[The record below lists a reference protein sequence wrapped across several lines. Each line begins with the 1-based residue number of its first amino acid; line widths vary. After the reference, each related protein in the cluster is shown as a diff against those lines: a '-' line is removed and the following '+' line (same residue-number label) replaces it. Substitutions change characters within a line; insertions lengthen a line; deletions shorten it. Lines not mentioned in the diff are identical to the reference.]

1 MENVNKF
8 KRIRSVLGVLSKY
21 GFDDLMSRSGALKY
35 MPKKF
40 RQSQRGID
48 IDALTLH
55 TRMRLA
61 LEELGPTYVKL
72 GQTFSN
78 REDIFPP
85 ELIAELAQ
93 LQDNVP
99 PEVID
104 VHQVLEQELGI
115 NLSEHFEYIDTTPIA
130 SASISQVYVGRLING
145 QKVIVKIK
153 RSGIDQIIKSDILI
167 MNDLATLLENTYEA
181 AKRMNLKQMILSFE
195 NNMKKELSLTNELHN
210 IEKFRKNFAGNPMVH
225 VPFTYP
231 EFSNNSVLT
240 MEFIEGFKVND
251 KDKII
256 ALGMNPSQVSQDI
269 ISLFLKQILEDGFF
283 HADPHPGNVFIMY
296 DKRYCFIDFGSMGT
310 MTTYEQELCA
320 SLIEN
325 FVLQNA
331 KKIIAILKRLSITYE
346 IEDER
351 LLEKQV
357 YDIFHMLEHTALNE
371 LNVSDVIA
379 KLKEIMATNHVLMP
393 EFVYLLMRG
402 ISILEGIGK
411 QLNPELNVMESIK
424 PFATKY
430 ARQQMDP
437 KKIAQK
443 SLKNIKLLAE
453 YLQNLPEDAM
463 HLMEKIKDDK
473 LTINHKVDGLED
485 MRKTLQNATNRL
497 TYAIIIAALSI
508 GSSIL
513 MMAKISPLFYGNSLL
528 GLIGFLISAILGLVI
543 IYSIYKKDH

>member
-130 SASISQVYVGRLING
+130 SASISQVYVARLING

-167 MNDLATLLENTYEA
+167 MNDLANLLENTYEA

-210 IEKFRKNFAGNPMVH
+210 IEKFRKNFEGNPMVH

-473 LTINHKVDGLED
+473 LTINHRVDGLED

>member
-167 MNDLATLLENTYEA
+167 MNDLASLLENTYEA

>member
-21 GFDDLMSRSGALKY
+21 GFDDLMSRSGTLKY

-55 TRMRLA
+55 KRMRLA

-72 GQTFSN
+72 GQMFSN

-99 PEVID
+99 PEVIN
-104 VHQVLEQELGI
+104 VHEIIEKELGI
-115 NLSEHFEYIDTTPIA
+115 NLSEHFEYIESTPIA

-167 MNDLATLLENTYEA
+167 MNDLASLLESTYEA

-210 IEKFRKNFAGNPMVH
+210 IEKFRKNFLGNPMVH
-225 VPFTYP
+225 VPLTYP
-231 EFSNNSVLT
+231 EFSNNSILT

-320 SLIEN
+320 SLVEN

-371 LNVSDVIA
+371 LNVTDVIA

-411 QLNPELNVMESIK
+411 QLNPELNVMESVK

-437 KKIAQK
+437 KKIAKK
-443 SLKNIKLLAE
+443 SLKNFKLLVE
-453 YLQNLPEDAM
+453 YLQNLPEDAT

-485 MRKTLQNATNRL
+485 MRQTLQNATNRL

-513 MMAKISPLFYGNSLL
+513 MMAKISPLFYGNSVL
-528 GLIGFLISAILGLVI
+528 GLIGFLISGILGLVI